1 MTRHNTTAQEMIT
14 GLSPDES
21 AEFRRQQQ
29 LHDEPREH
37 AYKNAMSANFR
48 PRNLALAD
56 LTRMVG
62 QANRLR
68 GATFQHNIDPTT
80 EIKGAGSAAEREL
93 IIRATAFDIGERA
106 CGLCSLQEYCDLTPD
121 GLLDLVAE
129 RDYDGHIIPAVTARR
144 ARLASRV
151 EADVYKSNNHLCATN
166 AAPDHLRNDTM

>member
-1 MTRHNTTAQEMIT
+1 MVHTKSNPEHV
-14 GLSPDES
+14 GLTPDEAVELERQRQRHD
-21 AEFRRQQQ
+21 AE
-29 LHDEPREH
+29 LAHKYE
-37 AYKNAMSANFR
+37 AAMSANFR

-80 EIKGAGSAAEREL
+80 EIKGADSAAEREL

-151 EADVYKSNNHLCATN
+151 EVDAYKSNNHLCATN
-166 AAPDHLRNDTM
+166 AAPDRLRSDIM